1 MDEKELQHWKNVAV
15 SDTIKMTADLIH
27 SFQFGF
33 TSGVKLSANEVQNL
47 SDERIANSG
56 LFRFSHQCD
65 DEDWKKV
72 RVIRD
77 TLEFIAK
84 RVKEEKLNG
93 SS

>member
-1 MDEKELQHWKNVAV
+1 MDEKELQHWKTVAV
-15 SDTIKMTADLIH
+15 SDTI
-27 SFQFGF
+27 
-33 TSGVKLSANEVQNL
+33 
-47 SDERIANSG
+47 SG

-65 DEDWKKV
+65 EEDWKKV

-84 RVKEEKLNG
+84 RVKEEKLDG

>member
-65 DEDWKKV
+65 EEDWKKV

-84 RVKEEKLNG
+84 RVKKEKLDG